1 MYQLQNPF
9 IAKLIRF
16 HFLEEVF
23 NIYGSIKVKAY
34 RSILFHT
41 GSYINTKAVARRYSA
56 KKLFLKISQNLQE
69 NTCAGVSLV
78 KLPQFICNKVVD
90 KSATLFTKSLPQVF
104 CCGFWCFLLLHFK
117 INGSRICNAI
127 QSATSLKKRLLQWC
141 FPVNLSKF
149 SRT

>member
-41 GSYINTKAVARRYSA
+41 GSYINTKAVARRCST

-90 KSATLFTKSLPQVF
+90 KSATLLQNL
-104 CCGFWCFLLLHFK
+104 CHRCFAVDFDAFYYSILR
-117 INGSRICNAI
+117 SMAVA
-127 QSATSLKKRLLQWC
+127 SATRLSLQLH
-141 FPVNLSKF
+141 
-149 SRT
+149 